1 MERNTLKIKA
11 NTDNVVKFLYDTP
24 SVSGSYKPTTVDDRT
39 KDIHRQVCLKL
50 AVQSMG
56 VCSSMEE
63 EFNYGEVKDRM
74 EGLLNIL
81 DGKKIP
87 EKKEDLP
94 F

>member
-1 MERNTLKIKA
+1 
-11 NTDNVVKFLYDTP
+11 
-24 SVSGSYKPTTVDDRT
+24 
-39 KDIHRQVCLKL
+39 
-50 AVQSMG
+50 MG
-56 VCSSMEE
+56 VCSAMEE
-63 EFNYGEVKDRM
+63 EFNYGEVRDRM